1 MNFREKF
8 PVLFQN
14 GIAYGDAICDSDV
27 DTLCREYRQ
36 LVEHA
41 PKRKREF
48 GERDGTTTKSTS
60 NKGSIRRFE
69 RERRIEM
76 ALFNLQ
82 KVWFLEGVGRFGLL
96 DYQFPLKSRRS
107 DIGLGK
113 VDLLGLTSQEQP
125 LVVELKVTRKS
136 GDGVDSPME
145 ALLEALRYTACI
157 EVNESTV
164 LDHLWRKNGSEEV
177 RRNSKRALQDEFAP
191 VVMILGEESWWRWWE
206 NKSNGRCAMAAMDSL
221 AQALEGELG
230 IGIHFA
236 KMTDVMK
243 ENGLS
248 GTKPRLAK
256 IPIFTRAEL

>member
-60 NKGSIRRFE
+60 NKGSTRRFE

-82 KVWFLEGVGRFGLL
+82 KVWFLEGVGRFRLL

-157 EVNESTV
+157 EANESTV

-177 RRNSKRALQDEFAP
+177 RRNSKRARQDGFAP